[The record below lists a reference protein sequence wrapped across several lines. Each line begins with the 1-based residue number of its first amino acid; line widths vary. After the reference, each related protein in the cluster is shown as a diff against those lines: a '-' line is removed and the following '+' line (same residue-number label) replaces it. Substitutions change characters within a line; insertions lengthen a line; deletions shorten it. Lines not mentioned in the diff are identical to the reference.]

1 MSVEE
6 NFVYAYDGRQIAYS
20 SLFYSSVSVT

>member
-6 NFVYAYDGRQIAYS
+6 NFVYANDGRQIAYS
-20 SLFYSSVSVT
+20 SPFYSSVSVT